1 MGTGL
6 VAIAATQLVAP
17 VISPLFDGVVVND
30 PYRYLSQP
38 PGADGSPTAADT
50 SVPIQGTVS
59 PAFAAYTQETPPQAE
74 LLAHGGELQL
84 DATDTG
90 LRVTI
95 DPIPP
100 ASGEANPK
108 IVGNIYRFVVTDQAG
123 DAVPLLPGQTITLAL
138 RSPAGLAAGGVI
150 SRFADGAWQ
159 PQVTQPSGLPDFLIT
174 NTDAFGDFAIFGKVR
189 PVSTGE
195 SPLLLVAALVVAGL
209 ILLLGFRLGPSRA
222 TRTAR
227 TSARRRPNR

>member
-6 VAIAATQLVAP
+6 AVITATQAVAP

-30 PYRYLSQP
+30 PYRYLSPP
-38 PGADGSPTAADT
+38 PGADGSPTSADT
-50 SVPIQGTVS
+50 SVPINGTVS
-59 PAFAAYTQETPPQAE
+59 PAFAAYTEETPPQAE
-74 LLAHGGELQL
+74 LLAHGGEFQL
-84 DATDTG
+84 DDKDTA
-90 LRVTI
+90 LRVRI

-100 ASGEANPK
+100 ASGEANAK
-108 IVGNIYRFVVTDQAG
+108 IAGNVYRFVVTDQAG

-150 SRFADGAWQ
+150 SRFADGKWQ

-174 NTDAFGDFAIFGKVR
+174 NTDAFGDFAIIGKVK
-189 PVSTGE
+189 PVATDE
-195 SPLLLVAALVVAGL
+195 SPVLLVAALVAAGL

-222 TRTAR
+222 KRTAP
-227 TSARRRPNR
+227 TSARRRPGR